1 MTNLGSR
8 IEESWV
14 IFGVLLTI
22 KGEEGVH
29 TQYEIS
35 CLRPDLMEVGRGRDI
50 LSLPFLE
57 EQEHSSFFFDT
68 KVVSTHCDLPKDQFR

>member
-14 IFGVLLTI
+14 ILGVLLTI

-35 CLRPDLMEVGRGRDI
+35 CLRPDLMEVGIRRDI
-50 LSLPFLE
+50 LSLPFLG
-57 EQEHSSFFFDT
+57 EQEHCSFF
-68 KVVSTHCDLPKDQFR
+68 